1 MNCMRCQVGSDHDF
15 AELKITLE
23 SGENLS
29 VGTFTK
35 MMEAILLA
43 QIIDLLYSNLNRL
56 DIHGGMEHVGS
67 RGRTSSKYSLGIMR
81 TRQ

>member
-1 MNCMRCQVGSDHDF
+1 MNRMRCQVGSDHDL

-23 SGENLS
+23 SGENPS
-29 VGTFTK
+29 AGTFTS
-35 MMEAILLA
+35 MTEAILLA
-43 QIIDLLYSNLNRL
+43 QIMDLLYPNLNRL
-56 DIHGGMEHVGS
+56 DIHGDMEYVGS